1 MLWVVD
7 TKAVPSRCI
16 WYRKPREWKRSPSKH
31 MHTFQRE
38 EIQRLSPVGSQHFK
52 VGKTRR
58 KEQRR
63 QRRTHQNNSNMC
75 GTLEARRQK
84 HFRKCCKNF
93 INFSLISLS
102 FISEEQFTENTHTH
116 TKSSASIPK
125 YAFRSIFSPC
135 TFPVYFYKVWHYFHK
150 TSHLVVPTSHVE
162 CSHIACTF
170 NLCDLNWRQ
179 QRPLP
184 GLGRFYLLL
193 H

>member
-102 FISEEQFTENTHTH
+102 FISEEQFTENTHTQK
-116 TKSSASIPK
+116 KSSASIPK

-135 TFPVYFYKVWHYFHK
+135 TFPVYFYKV
-150 TSHLVVPTSHVE
+150 
-162 CSHIACTF
+162 
-170 NLCDLNWRQ
+170 
-179 QRPLP
+179 
-184 GLGRFYLLL
+184 
-193 H
+193 